1 MFCTKSLQNQFLLI
15 LKRYFADY
23 ENRALDYSPVLRIH
37 SVTV

>member
-1 MFCTKSLQNQFLLI
+1 MLCTKSLQNQFLLI

-23 ENRALDYSPVLRIH
+23 ENYSPVLRIH